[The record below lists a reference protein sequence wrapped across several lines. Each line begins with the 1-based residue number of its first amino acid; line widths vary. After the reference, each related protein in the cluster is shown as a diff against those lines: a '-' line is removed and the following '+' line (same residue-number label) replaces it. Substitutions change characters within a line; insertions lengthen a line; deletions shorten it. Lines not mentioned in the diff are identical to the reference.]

1 MELVGVRNITINSI
15 ENSQI
20 SFDVQEGHILKVLSA
35 THGDDAPL
43 INSSA
48 NHKYLKLNNEYLIS
62 RQYQFSNYNFAELHD
77 IKVNFPF
84 YLNEGSHT
92 LEINTHDNQEWN
104 FTATLYGLE
113 FKLIHHEKTTL
124 LNHISDVY
132 ILRSRGISYQA
143 IAYDNNGFE
152 MSSQEI
158 QLQLS
163 ILGDSING
171 SAEYVESH
179 TVTTDDFGLFS
190 VVIGSGYRSNLSSV
204 NWKSPK
210 FLKVEMQNGEEMTT
224 LGVSQFYLSL
234 TLTTLKSQLIQS
246 D

>member
-1 MELVGVRNITINSI
+1 M
-15 ENSQI
+15 
-20 SFDVQEGHILKVLSA
+20 K
-35 THGDDAPL
+35 
-43 INSSA
+43 
-48 NHKYLKLNNEYLIS
+48 KLLYLI
-62 RQYQFSNYNFAELHD
+62 
-77 IKVNFPF
+77 
-84 YLNEGSHT
+84 
-92 LEINTHDNQEWN
+92 
-104 FTATLYGLE
+104 
-113 FKLIHHEKTTL
+113 TL
-124 LNHISDVY
+124 LTSV
-132 ILRSRGISYQA
+132 SFAQEGISYQA

-190 VVIGSGYRSNLSSV
+190 IVIGSGDTEAHLSSV

-224 LGVSQFYLSL
+224 LGVSQFLSVPYSYYSQKSADTERLKTLMYLSNGF
-234 TLTTLKSQLIQS
+234 
-246 D
+246 

>member
-1 MELVGVRNITINSI
+1 M
-15 ENSQI
+15 
-20 SFDVQEGHILKVLSA
+20 K
-35 THGDDAPL
+35 
-43 INSSA
+43 
-48 NHKYLKLNNEYLIS
+48 KLLYLITLVTTVS
-62 RQYQFSNYNFAELHD
+62 FA
-77 IKVNFPF
+77 
-84 YLNEGSHT
+84 
-92 LEINTHDNQEWN
+92 QE
-104 FTATLYGLE
+104 
-113 FKLIHHEKTTL
+113 
-124 LNHISDVY
+124 
-132 ILRSRGISYQA
+132 GISYQA

-190 VVIGSGYRSNLSSV
+190 IVIGSGDTEANLSSV

-224 LGVSQFYLSL
+224 LGVSQFLSVPYSYYSQKSADTERLKTLMYLSNGF
-234 TLTTLKSQLIQS
+234 
-246 D
+246 

>member
-1 MELVGVRNITINSI
+1 MKKLLYLITLVTS
-15 ENSQI
+15 I
-20 SFDVQEGHILKVLSA
+20 SFAQE
-35 THGDDAPL
+35 
-43 INSSA
+43 
-48 NHKYLKLNNEYLIS
+48 
-62 RQYQFSNYNFAELHD
+62 
-77 IKVNFPF
+77 
-84 YLNEGSHT
+84 
-92 LEINTHDNQEWN
+92 
-104 FTATLYGLE
+104 
-113 FKLIHHEKTTL
+113 
-124 LNHISDVY
+124 
-132 ILRSRGISYQA
+132 GISYQA

-190 VVIGSGYRSNLSSV
+190 IVIGSGDTEANLSSV

-224 LGVSQFYLSL
+224 LGVSQFLSVPYSYYSQKSADTERLKTLMYLSNGF
-234 TLTTLKSQLIQS
+234 
-246 D
+246 

>member
-1 MELVGVRNITINSI
+1 MKKLLYFITLVTTA
-15 ENSQI
+15 
-20 SFDVQEGHILKVLSA
+20 SFAQE
-35 THGDDAPL
+35 
-43 INSSA
+43 
-48 NHKYLKLNNEYLIS
+48 
-62 RQYQFSNYNFAELHD
+62 
-77 IKVNFPF
+77 
-84 YLNEGSHT
+84 
-92 LEINTHDNQEWN
+92 
-104 FTATLYGLE
+104 
-113 FKLIHHEKTTL
+113 
-124 LNHISDVY
+124 
-132 ILRSRGISYQA
+132 GISYQA

-190 VVIGSGYRSNLSSV
+190 IVIGSGDTEANLSSV

-224 LGVSQFYLSL
+224 LGVSQFLSVPYSYYSQKSADTERLKTLMYLSNGF
-234 TLTTLKSQLIQS
+234 
-246 D
+246 